1 MFSAGARSSNRKED
15 SGSDS
20 DTEAV
25 QETDAERR
33 KALEE
38 SRKAEDDCYL
48 GKGLGWKDFE
58 DEFSF
63 AALHPGSSGFRRQ
76 HCGTIDLMDNS
87 DVLDGGTVC
96 SESTG
101 RFPGKKKVKDD
112 HRKLGQPLE
121 ILNRQSKSTS
131 PVGEWD
137 CLVCTL

>member
-58 DEFSF
+58 DEFNF

-101 RFPGKKKVKDD
+101 RFPGKKEVKDD

-121 ILNRQSKSTS
+121 TFKWVVKKHQS
-131 PVGEWD
+131 
-137 CLVCTL
+137 CR